1 MHTKKTK
8 RPKTGG
14 RQKGSGGVRV
24 FLTIPKETAVKM
36 PSNAKELKMSA
47 LLAILEKYVD
57 PINEAA
63 NAGFIPNPSDTS
75 YMNDDEDISFPKI

>member
-1 MHTKKTK
+1 MYTKKEK

-14 RQKGSGGVRV
+14 RQKGSGGKRV
-24 FLTIPKETAVKM
+24 FLTIPKATAAKM

-47 LLAILEKYVD
+47 LLAILEKYID

-63 NAGFIPNPSDTS
+63 NAGFIPSPADVR
-75 YMNDDEDISFPKI
+75 YMNNDEDIGFPPR